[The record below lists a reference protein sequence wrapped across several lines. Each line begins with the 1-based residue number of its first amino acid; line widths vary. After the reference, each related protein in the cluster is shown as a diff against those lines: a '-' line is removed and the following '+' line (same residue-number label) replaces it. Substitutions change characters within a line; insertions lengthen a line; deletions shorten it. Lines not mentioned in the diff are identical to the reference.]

1 MTIFPESLTRQS
13 TISTETLARQLN
25 GRLIQPGDDE
35 YDAARAVWNGMIDRY
50 PALIVRAANVDDVVT
65 AVTFARAHN
74 LLLSVRGGGHQVAG
88 HATNDGG
95 LVLDLSQMRQVTVDP
110 QARIAH
116 VQGGATIGDV
126 DQATQQFGL
135 VTPLGVVTET
145 GIAGLTLGGGFGHLR
160 NKYGLSLDNVVE
172 AEVVLADGR
181 VVIANAG
188 EHADLFWGLRGGG
201 GNFGVVTRFTYRLH
215 EIGTGVYATAV
226 FHDGRHAEEIMRFF
240 RDYTLAAPDE
250 ISLLAAIGV
259 FPPGVAHFPAE
270 LHGQPFVLLIGAYAG
285 DPAHGEQVMAPLR
298 SFRRPLLDF
307 SGVMPYLELQKFFD
321 EDYPAGE
328 LRYYWK
334 SLNLTDL
341 SDQAIGV
348 LVEHARRQPSVLS
361 TTDVWHIG
369 GAVPRVAEE
378 ETAFHGRHVNFL
390 VNPEANWE
398 DPADDAANMR
408 WAWAMLEGLRPF
420 SDGSRYLNFA
430 GFQEEGDAMMQDAF
444 AAKYQRLAE
453 LKARYDPTNLFRL
466 NQNIKPTHPL

>member
-1 MTIFPESLTRQS
+1 MSRLNEPLVYEQS
-13 TISTETLARQLN
+13 GYAAALAPQFN

-50 PALIVRAANVDDVVT
+50 PALIARATNVDDVV
-65 AVTFARAHN
+65 AVVNFARDN
-74 LLLSVRGGGHQVAG
+74 DLLLSVRGGGHQVAG
-88 HATNDGG
+88 HGTNDGG

-116 VQGGATIGDV
+116 VQGGAAIGDV
-126 DQATQQFGL
+126 DQATQQFGMA
-135 VTPLGVVTET
+135 TPLGVVTET

-160 NKYGLSLDNVVE
+160 NKYGLSSDNIIE

-181 VVIANAG
+181 VVIANVQ
-188 EHADLFWGLRGGG
+188 ENADLFWGLRGGG
-201 GNFGVVTRFTYRLH
+201 GNFGVVTRFTYRLYA
-215 EIGTGVYATAV
+215 IGTEVYVTAV
-226 FHDGRHAEEIMRFF
+226 FHDGHHAEEVMRFF

-250 ISLLAAIGV
+250 ISLLAAIGI

-270 LHGQPFVLLIGAYAG
+270 LHGQPFVLFIGPYAG
-285 DPAHGEQVMAPLR
+285 DQRTGEQLMAPLR
-298 SFRRPLLDF
+298 TFRQPLLDF
-307 SGVMPYLELQKFFD
+307 SGIMPYLELQKFFD

-341 SDQAIGV
+341 SDEAITV
-348 LVEHARRQPSVLS
+348 LVEHARQQPSLLS

-369 GAVPRVAEE
+369 GAIQRMGDNAS
-378 ETAFHGRHVNFL
+378 AFHGRHVNFL

-398 DPADDAANMR
+398 DPAADAANMN
-408 WAWAMLEGLRPF
+408 WARTMLEALRPF

-430 GFQEEGDAMMQDAF
+430 GFQEEGDAMMQAAF

-466 NQNIKPTHPL
+466 NQNIKPA